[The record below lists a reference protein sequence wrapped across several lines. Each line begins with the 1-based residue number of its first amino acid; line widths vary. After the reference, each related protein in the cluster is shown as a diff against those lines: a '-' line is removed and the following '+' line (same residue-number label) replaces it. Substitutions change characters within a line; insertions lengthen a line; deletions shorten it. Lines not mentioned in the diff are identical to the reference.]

1 MSEQSLSWS
10 GVDVTVT
17 EESLELTRVSI
28 SMEQSRAFR
37 AWRIPRAIELAQR
50 NLEALEADNSSEEAK
65 TMLTMYIGEL
75 FCWQEDGEVVEPE
88 VTKN

>member
-1 MSEQSLSWS
+1 MSEQNLSWS
-10 GVDVTVT
+10 GVNVTVT
-17 EESLELTRVSI
+17 EEYLDLTRVSV

>member
-17 EESLELTRVSI
+17 EDYLELTRVSVR
-28 SMEQSRAFR
+28 MEQNRAFR